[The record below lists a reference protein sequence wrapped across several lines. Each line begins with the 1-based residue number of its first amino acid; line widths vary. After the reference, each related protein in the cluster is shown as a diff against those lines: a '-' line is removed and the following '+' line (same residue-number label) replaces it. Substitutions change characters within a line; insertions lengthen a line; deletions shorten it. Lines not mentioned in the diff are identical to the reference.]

1 MHGVALTHR
10 LPPEAYTSESRDE
23 VYRRVFRKAE
33 VALDSGCSVIVD
45 AVFPEAAQRIQLQ
58 ELAFRTNASFKGL
71 WLDANEGLLRE
82 RVGERSDD
90 ASDADA
96 AIIEKQLKTIE
107 PPEDWIR
114 IDASGGKDTT
124 VAAIANALQGLV
136 YRS

>member
-1 MHGVALTHR
+1 M
-10 LPPEAYTSESRDE
+10 
-23 VYRRVFRKAE
+23 
-33 VALDSGCSVIVD
+33 ALDSGYSVIVD
-45 AVFPEAAQRIQLQ
+45 AVFPEAAQRIQLRD
-58 ELAFRTNASFKGL
+58 LAFRTNASFKGL
-71 WLDANEGLLRE
+71 WLDADEGLLRD
-82 RVGERSDD
+82 RVSKRSDD

-136 YRS
+136 CRS

>member
-1 MHGVALTHR
+1 MQ
-10 LPPEAYTSESRDE
+10 S
-23 VYRRVFRKAE
+23 
-33 VALDSGCSVIVD
+33 
-45 AVFPEAAQRIQLQ
+45 
-58 ELAFRTNASFKGL
+58 
-71 WLDANEGLLRE
+71 EGLLRE
-82 RVGERSDD
+82 RVGGRSDD